1 MTPVLEQLQSLN
13 RILVQLA
20 RRQQFREAN
29 FEEILQDILCTSARS
44 LKVERVSLWFYSGDR
59 QHIECVYLFQQSAQ
73 GFTAGTTLTAS
84 DYPCYFAALQEERTI
99 TAHEAWFDPRTQEF
113 RQSYLEPLGIT
124 SLLDVPI
131 WAEGVMIGILCHE
144 HIGPPRQWTVA
155 EEQFAASLADLV
167 SLVVESRDRHRA
179 LRALEESEARLATFF
194 QATSEAV
201 IIHERGQILDVN
213 AATERLFGYTA
224 SELVGQSVLLL
235 THPASQS
242 LILER
247 IQQPIDD
254 PFEALARTK
263 SGEVLIV
270 EVQGKSILYQGRW
283 ARVVGIRDITQRK
296 TAEQNVQLAA
306 QRQQL
311 LAEIALRIRQTLELP
326 EILNTTV
333 VEVRR
338 YLLSDRVFIVSYE
351 PRTAEI
357 QIVAAAMAP
366 EWQTNLET
374 LLQNAPYRSRLLTTP
389 ATLSCEQTDITDPH
403 LQQLYKAHHIQSCL
417 LIPIHHQPQGKC
429 FLLGVHQC
437 DKQRE
442 WQPHE
447 RAFLEQLA
455 IQVAIALQQ
464 AELYQQLAALNAN
477 LEQQVTERTEQ
488 LQQKMRELEE
498 LNHLK
503 DVFLHAVSHDLRTP
517 VLGTLMVIN
526 HLLQNH
532 TSDTIP
538 VPRSTLSCIQQSQQ
552 RQLHLIETLLHIHVD
567 QQPSLSLAIA
577 PTSLATLVNDIL
589 ADLQPLLQKNKATVK
604 LAIPATLPLVRA
616 DPNQLRRVYE
626 NLITNALKHNR
637 PGITITLTAEEQ
649 GDSLY
654 CTVKDNGVG
663 IRPDQRSRLFDLYY
677 RGSES
682 HHRTGIGLGLYLC
695 REIIIAHGGEIGIKE
710 GDSQGATFWFRIP
723 LANPI

>member
-1 MTPVLEQLQSLN
+1 MTPVIEQLQSLN
-13 RILVQLA
+13 RILVELA
-20 RRQQFREAN
+20 RRQPFHGAN
-29 FEEILQDILCTSARS
+29 FAEILQDILCTSARS
-44 LKVERVSLWFYSGDR
+44 LNVARVSLWFYSGDR
-59 QHIECVYLFQQSAQ
+59 QHIECAHLFQQSPQ
-73 GFTAGTTLTAS
+73 GLTAGMKLTAS
-84 DYPCYFAALQEERTI
+84 DYPCYFAALKEERTI
-99 TAHEAWFDPRTQEF
+99 TAHDAWSDPRTQEF
-113 RQSYLEPLGIT
+113 RHSYLEPLGVT

-131 WAEGVMIGILCHE
+131 WVEGVMIGILCYE

-201 IIHERGQILDVN
+201 IIHEQGQILDVN

-224 SELVGQSVLLL
+224 TELVGQSVLLL
-235 THPASQS
+235 THPESRS

-247 IQQPIDD
+247 IQQPIDA

-263 SGEVLIV
+263 SGDALIV

-296 TAEQNVQLAA
+296 TAEQNVRLAA

-338 YLLSDRVFIVSYE
+338 YLLSDRVFIVAYE

-366 EWQTNLET
+366 EWHTNLEA
-374 LLQNAPYRSRLLTTP
+374 LLQNAHYRSRLLTTP
-389 ATLSCEQTDITDPH
+389 TTLSCGQTEILDPH
-403 LQQLYKAHHIQSCL
+403 LRQVYEAHHIQSCL
-417 LIPIHHQPQGKC
+417 LIPIHHQPQGAC

-437 DKQRE
+437 DRQRE

-464 AELYQQLAALNAN
+464 AALYQQLAALNAN
-477 LEQQVTERTEQ
+477 LEQQVAERTEQ

-526 HLLQNH
+526 HLLQSD
-532 TSDTIP
+532 TSDTIA
-538 VPRSTLSCIQQSQQ
+538 VPRSTLTCIQHSQQ
-552 RQLHLIETLLHIHVD
+552 RQLHLIETLLHID
-567 QQPSLSLAIA
+567 GEQPPTFSLAIA
-577 PTSLATLVNDIL
+577 PTSLATLVKEIL
-589 ADLQPLLQKNKATVK
+589 ADLQPLLEKNKATVK
-604 LAIPATLPLVRA
+604 LNIPPTLPLVPV
-616 DPNQLRRVYE
+616 DPIQLRRVYE
-626 NLITNALKHNR
+626 NLITNALKHNP
-637 PGITITLTAEEQ
+637 PGITITLTAEAQ
-649 GDSLY
+649 ADSIY
-654 CTVKDNGVG
+654 CTVQDNGVG
-663 IRPDQRSRLFDLYY
+663 ICPDQRSRLFDLYY

-695 REIIIAHGGEIGIKE
+695 RQIITAHGGEIGAE
-710 GDSQGATFWFRIP
+710 ESQVQGATFWFRIP
-723 LANPI
+723 LASTT

>member
-1 MTPVLEQLQSLN
+1 MTPVIEQLQSLN
-13 RILVQLA
+13 RILVELA
-20 RRQQFREAN
+20 RRQPFHGAN
-29 FEEILQDILCTSARS
+29 FEEILQDILWTSARS
-44 LKVERVSLWFYSGDR
+44 LNVARVSLWFYSGDR
-59 QHIECVYLFQQSAQ
+59 QQIQCVQLFQQSPQA
-73 GFTAGTTLTAS
+73 FTVGMTLTAS
-84 DYPCYFAALQEERTI
+84 HYPDYFAALEQERTI
-99 TAHEAWFDPRTQEF
+99 TAHDAWHDPRTREF
-113 RQSYLEPLGIT
+113 RKTYLEPLGIT

-131 WAEGVMIGILCHE
+131 WVEGSMIGILCHE
-144 HIGPPRQWTVA
+144 HIGSPRQWTIA

-201 IIHERGQILDVN
+201 IIHEQGTILDVN

-235 THPASQS
+235 THPEARS

-247 IQQPIDD
+247 IQQPIDV

-263 SGEVLIV
+263 SGEALIV
-270 EVQGKSILYQGRW
+270 EVQGKSILYRGRW

-338 YLLSDRVFIVSYE
+338 YLLSDRVFIVSFD
-351 PRTAEI
+351 PRTEEI
-357 QIVAAAMAP
+357 QVVAAAMAP
-366 EWQTNLET
+366 QWHTNLEA
-374 LLQNAPYRSRLLTTP
+374 LLQNVHYRSRLLTTP
-389 ATLSCEQTDITDPH
+389 ATLSCEREMLDPH
-403 LQQLYKAHHIQSCL
+403 LRQVYAAHHIQSCL
-417 LIPIHHQPQGKC
+417 LIPIQHQPQGLC

-437 DKQRE
+437 DRPRQ
-442 WQPHE
+442 WQPYE

-455 IQVAIALQQ
+455 TQVAIALQQ

-477 LEQQVTERTEQ
+477 LEQQVAERTEQ

-526 HLLQNH
+526 HLLQNN

-538 VPRSTLSCIQQSQQ
+538 VPRSTLTCIQHSQQ
-552 RQLHLIETLLHIHVD
+552 RQLHLIETLLHIDVD

-577 PTSLATLVNDIL
+577 PTSLATLVKEIL
-589 ADLQPLLQKNKATVK
+589 VELQPLLQKNKATVK
-604 LAIPATLPLVRA
+604 LDIPPTLPLVPV
-616 DPNQLRRVYE
+616 DPMQLRRVYE

-663 IRPDQRSRLFDLYY
+663 IRPDQRSHLFDLYY
-677 RGSES
+677 RGGAN

-695 REIIIAHGGEIGIKE
+695 REIIIAHGGEIGVKE
-710 GDSQGATFWFRIP
+710 GDAQGATFWFRIP

>member
-1 MTPVLEQLQSLN
+1 MTPVIEQLQSLN
-13 RILVQLA
+13 RILVELA
-20 RRQQFREAN
+20 RRQPFHGAN

-44 LKVERVSLWFYSGDR
+44 LNVARVSLWFYSGDR
-59 QHIECVYLFQQSAQ
+59 QHIECVHLFQQSPP
-73 GFTAGTTLTAS
+73 GFTAGMKLTAS
-84 DYPCYFAALQEERTI
+84 DYPRYFAALQEERTI
-99 TAHEAWFDPRTQEF
+99 TAHDAWLDPRTQEF
-113 RQSYLEPLGIT
+113 RQNYLEPLGIT

-131 WAEGVMIGILCHE
+131 WVEGVMIGILCYE
-144 HIGPPRQWTVA
+144 HVGPPRQWTVA

-201 IIHERGQILDVN
+201 IIHEQGTILDVN

-224 SELVGQSVLLL
+224 SELVGQSVLLV
-235 THPASQS
+235 THPESRS

-247 IQQPIDD
+247 IQQPIDV

-263 SGEVLIV
+263 SGEALIV
-270 EVQGKSILYQGRW
+270 EVQGKSILYRGRW

-338 YLLSDRVFIVSYE
+338 YLLSDRVFIVSFD
-351 PRTAEI
+351 PRTEEI
-357 QIVAAAMAP
+357 QVVAAAMAP
-366 EWQTNLET
+366 QWHTNLEA
-374 LLQNAPYRSRLLTTP
+374 LLQNVHYRSRLLTTP
-389 ATLSCEQTDITDPH
+389 ATLSCEREMLDPH
-403 LQQLYKAHHIQSCL
+403 LKQVYEAHHIQSCL
-417 LIPIHHQPQGKC
+417 LIPIQHQPQGPC

-437 DKQRE
+437 DRPRE
-442 WQPHE
+442 WQPYE

-455 IQVAIALQQ
+455 TQVAIALQQ

-477 LEQQVTERTEQ
+477 LEQQVAERTEQ

-526 HLLQNH
+526 HLLQSD
-532 TSDTIP
+532 TSDTIA
-538 VPRSTLSCIQQSQQ
+538 VPRSTLTCIQHSQQ

-604 LAIPATLPLVRA
+604 LDIPPTLPLVPV
-616 DPNQLRRVYE
+616 DPMQLRRVYE

-663 IRPDQRSRLFDLYY
+663 IRPDQRSHLFDLYY
-677 RGSES
+677 RGGAN

-695 REIIIAHGGEIGIKE
+695 REIIIAHGGEIGVKE
-710 GDSQGATFWFRIP
+710 GDAQGATFWFRIP

>member
-1 MTPVLEQLQSLN
+1 MTPVIEQLQSLN
-13 RILVQLA
+13 RILVELA
-20 RRQQFREAN
+20 RRQPFHGAN

-44 LKVERVSLWFYSGDR
+44 LNVARVSLWFYSGDR
-59 QHIECVYLFQQSAQ
+59 QHIECVHLFQHSPQE
-73 GFTAGTTLTAS
+73 FTAGMRLTAS
-84 DYPCYFAALQEERTI
+84 DYPRYFAALQEERTI
-99 TAHEAWFDPRTQEF
+99 TAHDAWVDPRTQEF

-131 WAEGVMIGILCHE
+131 WVEGVMIGILCYE
-144 HIGPPRQWTVA
+144 HVGPPRQWTIA

-167 SLVVESRDRHRA
+167 SLAVESRDRHRA
-179 LRALEESEARLATFF
+179 LKALEESEDRLATFF

-201 IIHERGQILDVN
+201 IIHEQGQILDVN
-213 AATERLFGYTA
+213 AAAERLFGYTA

-235 THPASQS
+235 THPESRS

-247 IQQPIDD
+247 IEQPLDV

-263 SGEVLIV
+263 RGETLIV
-270 EVQGKSILYQGRW
+270 EVQGKSILYRGRW
-283 ARVVGIRDITQRK
+283 ARVLGVRDITQRK
-296 TAEQNVQLAA
+296 AAEQNAQLAA

-326 EILNTTV
+326 DILSTTV

-338 YLLSDRVFIVSYE
+338 YLLSDRVFIVSFE
-351 PRTAEI
+351 PRTEEI
-357 QIVAAAMAP
+357 QIVAADMAP
-366 EWQTNLET
+366 QWHTNLEA
-374 LLQNAPYRSRLLTTP
+374 LLHNVHYRSRLLTTP
-389 ATLSCEQTDITDPH
+389 ATLSCDQSEIADPQ
-403 LQQLYKAHHIQSCL
+403 LQEVYEAYHIQSCL
-417 LIPIHHQPQGKC
+417 LIPIQHQPDGKC

-437 DKQRE
+437 DRKRE
-442 WQPHE
+442 WQPYE

-464 AELYQQLAALNAN
+464 AALYQQLAALNAN
-477 LEQQVTERTEQ
+477 LEHQVAERTEQ

-526 HLLQNH
+526 HLLQTH
-532 TSDTIP
+532 SSETIP
-538 VPRSTLSCIQQSQQ
+538 VPRSTLTCIQQSQQ

-567 QQPSLSLAIA
+567 QQSLPSLAIA
-577 PTSLATLVNDIL
+577 PTALAALVNETL
-589 ADLQPLLQKNKATVK
+589 TDLQPLLQKNKATVK
-604 LAIPATLPLVRA
+604 LDIPPTLPLVPV
-616 DPNQLRRVYE
+616 DPMQLRRVYE

-637 PGITITLTAEEQ
+637 PGLRITLTAEAQ
-649 GDSLY
+649 GDMVY
-654 CTVKDNGVG
+654 CTVQDNGVG
-663 IRPDQRSRLFDLYY
+663 IRSDQRSRLFDLYY

-695 REIIIAHGGEIGIKE
+695 RQIITAHGGEIGIE
-710 GDSQGATFWFRIP
+710 DNHPRGAIFWFRIP
-723 LANPI
+723 IARPT